1 MRTFL
6 MAAAAVATLISA
18 PIAEAKTVT
27 DVMGRTV
34 DVPDN
39 PEKVLV
45 GFYFED
51 FFAITGPD
59 GYDRVVAISKDAWYS
74 WRNLQWQ
81 AYTKTTPR
89 IEELTDVGEVDSGT
103 FSVEAAIA
111 SDADVAIVAC

>member
-59 GYDRVVAISKDAWYS
+59 G
-74 WRNLQWQ
+74 
-81 AYTKTTPR
+81 
-89 IEELTDVGEVDSGT
+89 
-103 FSVEAAIA
+103 
-111 SDADVAIVAC
+111 